1 MYYMYMCVCVSSTC
15 ETFSISVNYK
25 QLYSW
30 KFCKIYLVI
39 LYSRR
44 KYAQILKLFWL
55 IRKFLTLKNYAI
67 ILNNCTYMYVSS
79 SLSSS
84 LLLISCRVLLDTL
97 TLGLRFPLIVCTS
110 VPVHK
115 IHPLTGIRRYFS
127 SMNPYKF
134 KQVGLV

>member
-1 MYYMYMCVCVSSTC
+1 MWDL
-15 ETFSISVNYK
+15 FSNFVHI
-25 QLYSW
+25 
-30 KFCKIYLVI
+30 F
-39 LYSRR
+39 
-44 KYAQILKLFWL
+44 YAQKSNFVFSYLFRL
-55 IRKFLTLKNYAI
+55 IHKFLTLKNNYAI
-67 ILNNCTYMYVSS
+67 VLNSCTYMYVTS

-110 VPVHK
+110 VLVHK
-115 IHPLTGIRRYFS
+115 IHPLTGIRRYSS